1 MQDFTTVNPLI
12 YNISQSVLLKL
23 QKPLT
28 LQQAKN
34 LPEVKQ
40 ALDRW
45 QAKAVDQSI
54 FGIKDEEAQKK
65 SAVDFLAD
73 PTKVGL
79 ADFGMNFLWWVL
91 IPESLFH
98 GIEWA
103 YKKIPDKLPKII
115 TNAMKEYGTPIGLFL
130 LCEAIITPLIQIPF
144 SVSTANKQKETN
156 TIALQAIQQKGINA
170 KYGDADTK

>member
-1 MQDFTTVNPLI
+1 MQEFTPNQLF
-12 YNISQSVLLKL
+12 YNSTQSVILKL

-45 QAKAVDQSI
+45 QAKAVYQSI

-98 GIEWA
+98 GVEWA

-156 TIALQAIQQKGINA
+156 TIALQAIKQKGITA
-170 KYGDADTK
+170 KFGDADNH